1 MPAQNIIQ
9 EHARS
14 EDPLAPPHHAFER
27 VLCVGSP
34 VEQLAV
40 LQFLAQP
47 LQRVE
52 WLVELHGHRDFGEVL
67 ANVVP
72 EDVPQADG
80 AAVGAWRGQARPTL
94 EQDGTLDQGA
104 WKDTG

>member
-1 MPAQNIIQ
+1 MRV
-9 EHARS
+9 HARP
-14 EDPLAPPHHAFER
+14 EHPFAPPHHAFKG
-27 VLCVGSP
+27 VLCVGGP

-40 LQFLAQP
+40 LQLLAQP

-52 WLVELHGHRDFGEVL
+52 WLVELHGHGDFGEVL

-80 AAVGAWRGQARPTL
+80 AAVGAGRGQAGPAL
-94 EQDGTLDQGA
+94 EQDGALDQGA
-104 WKDTG
+104 WKDAG